1 MTPGEALDASVVIP
15 CRAAEDTLPRQLAAL
30 AAQEWEGRWEVI
42 VADNGPATSS
52 EDMAAL
58 IESWGEKLP
67 RLRRVDAA
75 DRVGAAHA
83 RNVGAAKATGRL
95 ILFCDADDEVH
106 PGWLAA
112 MARALETEAFVACR
126 YDVERLNSERVR
138 RARENPQGNGLN
150 PYTYPPFLPHAGGGS
165 LGIRRDLHH
174 EIGGF
179 DETLRAL
186 EDTDYCWRLQLA
198 GIKLHFAA
206 DAVVSIRLPQTL
218 GEVFRQARLYGEYNV
233 LLYKRYRG
241 RGMPRLAPW
250 LGLWKLARL
259 VATVPMVLI
268 PTPRAAWVWQ
278 LGWRLGRV
286 KGCFAYRVWA
296 L

>member
-1 MTPGEALDASVVIP
+1 MIDVSVVIP
-15 CRAAEDTLPRQLAAL
+15 CRDAGGTLPRQLAAL

-42 VADNGPATSS
+42 LADNGAAAPTGDPA
-52 EDMAAL
+52 ELAHL
-58 IESWGEKLP
+58 IERWRERFPG
-67 RLRRVDAA
+67 LRRIDAS
-75 DRVGAAHA
+75 DRIGAAHA
-83 RNVGAAKATGRL
+83 RNVGATQANGRL
-95 ILFCDADDEVH
+95 LLFCDADDEVH

-112 MARALETEAFVACR
+112 MSAALEQASFVACR
-126 YDVERLNSERVR
+126 YDIDRLNPERVR
-138 RARENPQGNGLN
+138 RTRENPQGSGLN

-165 LGIRRDLHH
+165 LGIRRPLHF

-198 GIKLHFAA
+198 GTTLHFVA
-206 DAVVSIRLPQTL
+206 DAVVSIRLPDAL
-218 GEVFRQARLYGEYNV
+218 SEIFAQARLYGEYNV
-233 LLYKRYRG
+233 LLYKRYRK
-241 RGMPRLAPW
+241 RGMPRLTPW

-259 VATVPMVLI
+259 AVTIPMLFVPSR
-268 PTPRAAWVWQ
+268 RAAWVWQ

-286 KGCFAYRVWA
+286 KGCVVYRVWA